1 MLRVEDVYIREGIR
15 ERLFGKEIEDQV
27 LQMKEEGEEGVEDTE
42 RRILLLI
49 QNKRREESIRENT
62 KERNHHLHLIQ
73 MKGREEERTEGV
85 GESIKARNHHLRLIQ
100 MKRRERERTE
110 NAREGI
116 KARNHHL
123 RLIQMKRRERKRE
136 RTEYVGEGINHLL
149 THDKTEDG
157 IDIEEINIKVPED
170 AGLIIRRM
178 LRTITKNV
186 IIAQNV
192 DVSVI
197 LMSKTQETGSST

>member
-100 MKRRERERTE
+100 MKRRER
-110 NAREGI
+110 
-116 KARNHHL
+116 
-123 RLIQMKRRERKRE
+123 KRE